1 MCKECVLQWKF
12 LLLLLGIVSCTGK
25 SGDTVDNKETPVEEE
40 VVEANI
46 TGEEITYATDSL
58 VMKGYIAYDKN
69 LEGKRPGVLVVH
81 EWWGHN
87 DYARKRAE
95 MLAELGYV
103 ALAVDMYGEGQKASH
118 PTDAGKFAMS
128 VMTNIDAG
136 QARFARALEE
146 LKANP
151 NVDTEKIG
159 AIGYC
164 FGGSV
169 VLTMANMGLE
179 MDAVAAFHSGVEL
192 PVMPEGEK
200 VKAKILV
207 CNGADDTFVSP
218 ESVKSYKT
226 AMDAAGADY
235 KYIAYEGAV
244 HSFTSPDAD
253 SLGRQFDMPLAYN
266 AEADTQSWNEMKALF
281 DSVFQ

>member
-1 MCKECVLQWKF
+1 
-12 LLLLLGIVSCTGK
+12 
-25 SGDTVDNKETPVEEE
+25 
-40 VVEANI
+40 
-46 TGEEITYATDSL
+46 
-58 VMKGYIAYDKN
+58 
-69 LEGKRPGVLVVH
+69 
-81 EWWGHN
+81 
-87 DYARKRAE
+87 
-95 MLAELGYV
+95 
-103 ALAVDMYGEGQKASH
+103 
-118 PTDAGKFAMS
+118 MS

-136 QARFARALEE
+136 KERFTRALEE

-218 ESVKSYKT
+218 ESVESYKT

-253 SLGRQFDMPLAYN
+253 SLGKQFDLPLAYN
-266 AEADTQSWNEMKALF
+266 AEADARSWDEMKALF
-281 DSVFQ
+281 NSVFK